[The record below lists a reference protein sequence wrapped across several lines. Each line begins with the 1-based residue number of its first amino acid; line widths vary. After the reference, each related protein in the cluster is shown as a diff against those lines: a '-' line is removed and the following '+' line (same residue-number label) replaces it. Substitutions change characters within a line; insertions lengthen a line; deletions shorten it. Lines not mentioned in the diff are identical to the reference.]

1 MTIHKVDLDPQSLL
15 NLIQQQSYTIASMQ
29 SELKALKHEVSAMS
43 AKLASE
49 RRSQSVD
56 PYYGNQDK
64 RSDDLD
70 PQALLTLIH
79 QQTDTITKMQA
90 ELTALKNRLGVDKRS
105 DDFDPQAMLTLI
117 HQQADTIANMQAKLT
132 ALENSMSAAQ
142 AIDSYIVAFTAHMS
156 QSGVAVGTSSPFL
169 FDAVVT
175 NIGNGYNPH
184 TGVFTA
190 PYNGIY
196 AFFFSIM
203 NHGSSALHVAIEKT
217 GTVLA
222 STYAQ
227 GISSTYDKAS
237 VMATVSL
244 QKGDQV
250 FVRRVDGDTNI
261 LGEAATMFS
270 GFLISPEP

>member
-1 MTIHKVDLDPQSLL
+1 MYAWQFFSLAVG
-15 NLIQQQSYTIASMQ
+15 ICAS
-29 SELKALKHEVSAMS
+29 
-43 AKLASE
+43 
-49 RRSQSVD
+49 
-56 PYYGNQDK
+56 G
-64 RSDDLD
+64 
-70 PQALLTLIH
+70 
-79 QQTDTITKMQA
+79 
-90 ELTALKNRLGVDKRS
+90 LGVDKRS

-142 AIDSYIVAFTAHMS
+142 AIDSYIGHKGKFSSSSSVKRSSRAASEVDPDLNNPRLLSKLLGLEDVWLAFTAHMS

-184 TGVFTA
+184 TGVFIA